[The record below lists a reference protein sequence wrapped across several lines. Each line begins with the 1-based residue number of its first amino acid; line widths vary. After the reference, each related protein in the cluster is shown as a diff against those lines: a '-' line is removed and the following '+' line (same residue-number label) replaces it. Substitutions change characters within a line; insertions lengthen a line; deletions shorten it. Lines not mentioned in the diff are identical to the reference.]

1 MADEVYRFI
10 VKASIYT
17 IDKGVGMGLDVAIA
31 PDILKVNE
39 LGKERGINI
48 FLFEEYLDDFVSIK
62 SKLEQK
68 KD

>member
-1 MADEVYRFI
+1 VYRFI

-39 LGKERGINI
+39 LGKEKGIDI
-48 FLFEEYLDDFVSIK
+48 FLFEEYMDDFVSIK